1 MNTFHFNPF
10 MPDFFKYI
18 KKFNILFKLML
29 NEMEIVNLTIG
40 HKININL
47 DVNLNCLTRKQCL
60 QKVHRYKL
68 NMHKLV
74 FGGIK
79 VLFQFKF

>member
-1 MNTFHFNPF
+1 
-10 MPDFFKYI
+10 MPDFFKYYI
-18 KKFNILFKLML
+18 KKFDILFKLML

-47 DVNLNCLTRKQCL
+47 DVNLNCPTRKQCL

-68 NMHKLV
+68 N
-74 FGGIK
+74 IND
-79 VLFQFKF
+79 VLKQRITEI

>member
-1 MNTFHFNPF
+1 
-10 MPDFFKYI
+10 
-18 KKFNILFKLML
+18 ML

-47 DVNLNCLTRKQCL
+47 DVNLNCPTRKQCL

-79 VLFQFKF
+79 VLFQFKFWSKWYDVLKQRITEI